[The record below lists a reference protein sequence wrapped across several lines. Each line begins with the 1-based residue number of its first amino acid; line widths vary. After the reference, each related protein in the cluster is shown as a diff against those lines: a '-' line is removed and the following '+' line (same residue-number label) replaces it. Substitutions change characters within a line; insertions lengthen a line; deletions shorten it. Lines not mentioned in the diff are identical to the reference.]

1 MNSKKIIVDILLF
14 ILIII
19 EYSRLYINPTVHEII
34 GIGLI
39 ILIILHIYLNRN
51 YFKSI
56 KKGKYNFKR
65 SFKLVINIT
74 FLIVFILTCIFGIL
88 SSQFLSIGSL
98 TTIYLHKIFAYLSVL
113 LLGLHL
119 SFNINPLIAKIPYK
133 KAIFPIL
140 IIFGI
145 YSLIQVDF
153 WNHLTGRY
161 GFSITTGNILINSIY
176 YIGIVLMIIVLVNL
190 DKLTQK
196 N

>member
-1 MNSKKIIVDILLF
+1 MNSKKIIVDVLLF
-14 ILIII
+14 ILMII
-19 EYSRLYINPTVHEII
+19 EYSRLYLNSTVHEII
-34 GIGLI
+34 GMILI
-39 ILIILHIYLNRN
+39 ILIIFHIYLNRN

-65 SFKLVINIT
+65 SFKLLINIA
-74 FLIVFILTCIFGIL
+74 FLIVFLLTCIFGIL

-98 TTIYLHKIFAYLSVL
+98 TAIYLHKIFAYLSVI

-119 SFNINPLIAKIPYK
+119 SFNINQLLAKIPYK
-133 KAIFPIL
+133 KILFPIF

-153 WNHLTGRY
+153 WNHITGRY
-161 GFSITTGNILINSIY
+161 GFSIATGNILINSIY
-176 YIGIVLMIIVLVNL
+176 YIGIILMIIALLNL
-190 DKLTQK
+190 DKLKQK

>member
-161 GFSITTGNILINSIY
+161 GFSMLSGNIAINSIY
-176 YIGIVLMIIVLVNL
+176 YIGIVLMIIVLLNL

>member
-1 MNSKKIIVDILLF
+1 MNSKKMIVDILLF
-14 ILIII
+14 ILMII
-19 EYSRLYINPTVHEII
+19 EYSRLYINSTVHEII

-119 SFNINPLIAKIPYK
+119 STNINPLMAKIPYK
-133 KAIFPIL
+133 KIIFPIF

-176 YIGIVLMIIVLVNL
+176 YIGIVLMIIALLNL

>member
-119 SFNINPLIAKIPYK
+119 STNINPLMVKIPYK
-133 KAIFPIL
+133 KIIFPIF
-140 IIFGI
+140 IILGI
-145 YSLIQVDF
+145 YSLIHVDF

-176 YIGIVLMIIVLVNL
+176 YIGIVLMIIALVNL

>member
-74 FLIVFILTCIFGIL
+74 FLIVFILTCIFGIF

-98 TTIYLHKIFAYLSVL
+98 TTIYLHKIFAYLSVI

-161 GFSITTGNILINSIY
+161 GFSMLSGNIAINSIY
-176 YIGIVLMIIVLVNL
+176 YIGIVLMIIVLLNL

>member
-65 SFKLVINIT
+65 SFKQVINIT

-119 SFNINPLIAKIPYK
+119 STNINPLMAKIPYK
-133 KAIFPIL
+133 KIIFPIF

-145 YSLIQVDF
+145 YSLIHVDF

-176 YIGIVLMIIVLVNL
+176 YIGIVLMIIALVNL

>member
-1 MNSKKIIVDILLF
+1 MIVDILLF
-14 ILIII
+14 ILMII
-19 EYSRLYINPTVHEII
+19 EYSRLYINSTVHEII

-119 SFNINPLIAKIPYK
+119 STNINPLMAKIPYK
-133 KAIFPIL
+133 KIIFPIF

-176 YIGIVLMIIVLVNL
+176 YIGIVLMIIALVNL

>member
-14 ILIII
+14 ILMII

-39 ILIILHIYLNRN
+39 ILIIFHIYLNRN
-51 YFKSI
+51 YFKRI

-119 SFNINPLIAKIPYK
+119 STNINPLMAKISYK
-133 KAIFPIL
+133 KIIFPIF

-176 YIGIVLMIIVLVNL
+176 YIGIVLMIIALLNL

>member
-1 MNSKKIIVDILLF
+1 MIVDILLF
-14 ILIII
+14 ILMII
-19 EYSRLYINPTVHEII
+19 EYSRLYINSTVHEII

-119 SFNINPLIAKIPYK
+119 STNINPLMAKIPYK
-133 KAIFPIL
+133 KIIFPIF

-176 YIGIVLMIIVLVNL
+176 YIGIVLMIIALLNL

>member
-119 SFNINPLIAKIPYK
+119 STNINPLMAKIPYK
-133 KAIFPIL
+133 KIIFPIF
-140 IIFGI
+140 IILGI
-145 YSLIQVDF
+145 YSLIHVDF

-176 YIGIVLMIIVLVNL
+176 YIGIVLMIIALVNL

>member
-19 EYSRLYINPTVHEII
+19 EYSRLYINTTVHEII

-119 SFNINPLIAKIPYK
+119 STNINPLMAKIPYK
-133 KAIFPIL
+133 KIIFPIF
-140 IIFGI
+140 II
-145 YSLIQVDF
+145 L
-153 WNHLTGRY
+153 
-161 GFSITTGNILINSIY
+161 
-176 YIGIVLMIIVLVNL
+176 
-190 DKLTQK
+190 
-196 N
+196 

>member
-14 ILIII
+14 ILMII

-34 GIGLI
+34 GINLI
-39 ILIILHIYLNRN
+39 ILIIFHIYLNRN

-65 SFKLVINIT
+65 SFKLGVNIA
-74 FLIVFILTCIFGIL
+74 FLVVFLLTCIFGIF

-98 TTIYLHKIFAYLSVL
+98 TTIYLHKIFAYLSVI

-133 KAIFPIL
+133 KVIFPIL

-145 YSLIQVDF
+145 CSLIQVDF

-161 GFSITTGNILINSIY
+161 GFSMLSGNIAINSIY
-176 YIGIVLMIIVLVNL
+176 YIGIVLMIIVLLNL

>member
-119 SFNINPLIAKIPYK
+119 STNINPLMAKIPYK
-133 KAIFPIL
+133 KIIFPIF

-176 YIGIVLMIIVLVNL
+176 YIGIVLMIIALVNL

>member
-14 ILIII
+14 ILMII

-34 GIGLI
+34 GIILI
-39 ILIILHIYLNRN
+39 ILIIFHIYLNRN

-65 SFKLVINIT
+65 SFKLGVNIA
-74 FLIVFILTCIFGIL
+74 FLVVFLLTCIFGIF

-98 TTIYLHKIFAYLSVL
+98 TTIYLHKIFAYLSVI

-161 GFSITTGNILINSIY
+161 GFSMLSGNIAINSIY
-176 YIGIVLMIIVLVNL
+176 YIGIVLMIIVLLNL

>member
-119 SFNINPLIAKIPYK
+119 STNINPLMAKIPYK
-133 KAIFPIL
+133 KIIFPIF
-140 IIFGI
+140 IILWI
-145 YSLIQVDF
+145 YSLIHVDF

-176 YIGIVLMIIVLVNL
+176 YIGIVLMIIALVNL

>member
-119 SFNINPLIAKIPYK
+119 STNINPLMAKIPYK
-133 KAIFPIL
+133 KIIFPIF

-145 YSLIQVDF
+145 YSLIHVDF

-176 YIGIVLMIIVLVNL
+176 YIGIVLMIIALVNL

>member
-74 FLIVFILTCIFGIL
+74 FLIVFILTCIFGIF

-98 TTIYLHKIFAYLSVL
+98 TTIYLHKIFAYLSVIH
-113 LLGLHL
+113 LGLHL

-133 KAIFPIL
+133 KVIFPIL

-161 GFSITTGNILINSIY
+161 GFSMLSGNITINSIY
-176 YIGIVLMIIVLVNL
+176 YIGIVLMIIVLLNL

>member
-14 ILIII
+14 ILMII

-34 GIGLI
+34 GIILI
-39 ILIILHIYLNRN
+39 ILIIFHIYLNRN
-51 YFKSI
+51 YFKSL

-65 SFKLVINIT
+65 SFKLGVNIA
-74 FLIVFILTCIFGIL
+74 FLVVFLLTCIFGIF

-98 TTIYLHKIFAYLSVL
+98 TTIYLHKIFAYLSVI

-133 KAIFPIL
+133 KVIFPIL

-161 GFSITTGNILINSIY
+161 GFSMLSGNIAINSIY
-176 YIGIVLMIIVLVNL
+176 YIGIVLMIIALVNL

>member
-74 FLIVFILTCIFGIL
+74 FLIVFILTCIFGIF

-98 TTIYLHKIFAYLSVL
+98 TTIYLHKIFAYLSVI

-133 KAIFPIL
+133 KIIFPIF

-161 GFSITTGNILINSIY
+161 GFSMLSGNIAINSIY
-176 YIGIVLMIIVLVNL
+176 YIGIVLMIIVLLNL

>member
-1 MNSKKIIVDILLF
+1 MNSKKIIVDVLLF
-14 ILIII
+14 ILMII
-19 EYSRLYINPTVHEII
+19 EYSRLYLNSTVHEII
-34 GIGLI
+34 GMILI
-39 ILIILHIYLNRN
+39 ILIIFHIYLNRN

-65 SFKLVINIT
+65 SFKLVINIA
-74 FLIVFILTCIFGIL
+74 FLIVFLLTCIFGIL

-119 SFNINPLIAKIPYK
+119 STNINHLIAKIPYK
-133 KAIFPIL
+133 KIIFPIF

-161 GFSITTGNILINSIY
+161 GFSMVSGNILINSIY
-176 YIGIVLMIIVLVNL
+176 YIGIVLMIIALVNL
-190 DKLTQK
+190 DKLIQK

>member
-98 TTIYLHKIFAYLSVL
+98 TAIYLHKIFAYLSVL

-119 SFNINPLIAKIPYK
+119 STNINPLMAKIPYK
-133 KAIFPIL
+133 KIIFPIF

-176 YIGIVLMIIVLVNL
+176 YIGIVLMIIALVNL

>member
-119 SFNINPLIAKIPYK
+119 STNINPLMAKIPYK
-133 KAIFPIL
+133 KIIFPIF

-176 YIGIVLMIIVLVNL
+176 HIGIVLMIIALVNL